1 MKETTLA
8 QRARISVSRWLPQAG
23 IVVLILFAI
32 LFPRLMDKDNTW
44 NLFFLIC
51 LYISLGQSWNILAG
65 FAGQTSLGHA
75 AFFGIGA
82 LVTRTLWFN
91 GTPFA
96 LAFLAGGLASA
107 VFAMIIGAPTFRLRG
122 AYFAIGTLGVAEVLR
137 ITVGENLPL
146 VSTMS
151 GLQIAAYDLPTR
163 YYLALGLA
171 IATTGAAYLLL
182 RSPWSL
188 GILAVREDEG
198 AAQATGVHVLGH
210 KLLALALSSFFAGL
224 AGGLFAFQQIS
235 YYPSAPFGPE
245 WSFDT
250 LLIAFIGGLGTLA
263 GPVVGAIFFILVRE
277 QLAVSLVSVHQVIFG
292 ILFILIVLIFPGG
305 LVEAWERFK
314 KIFVGRIGNT
324 APAVGAGVRPTP
336 ERKKRNGNLPK

>member
-1 MKETTLA
+1 MEQTTLA
-8 QRARISVSRWLPQAG
+8 RRTMISVQRWLPQAG
-23 IVVLILFAI
+23 IVALILFAI
-32 LFPRLMDKDNTW
+32 FFPRLIDKDNTW

-51 LYISLGQSWNILAG
+51 LYISLGQSWNFLAG

-82 LVTRTLWFN
+82 LVTRTLWLN
-91 GTPFA
+91 GTPFTF
-96 LAFLAGGLASA
+96 AFLAGGLAS
-107 VFAMIIGAPTFRLRG
+107 VLFAMIIGAPTFRLRG

-137 ITVGENLPL
+137 ITVSENMPL
-146 VSTMS
+146 ISTMS
-151 GLQIAAYDLPTR
+151 GTLIASYSLPMR

-245 WSFDT
+245 WTFDA
-250 LLIAFIGGLGTLA
+250 LLITFIGGLGTLA
-263 GPVVGAIFFILVRE
+263 GPIIGAIFYILVRE
-277 QLAVSLVSVHQVIFG
+277 ELAVNLVQIHQMIFG

-305 LVEAWERFK
+305 LVEGWERLK
-314 KIFVGRIGNT
+314 RIFLNT
-324 APAVGAGVRPTP
+324 KYTKVT
-336 ERKKRNGNLPK
+336 KDSS

>member
-1 MKETTLA
+1 MKQMTLA
-8 QRARISVSRWLPQAG
+8 QRTRISASHWLPQAG
-23 IVVLILFAI
+23 IVLLILFA
-32 LFPRLMDKDNTW
+32 LVFPRLVDKDNTW
-44 NLFFLIC
+44 NIFFLIC
-51 LYISLGQSWNILAG
+51 LYITLGQSWNILAG

-82 LVTRTLWFN
+82 LVTRSLWLG
-91 GTPFA
+91 GTSFA
-96 LAFLAGGLASA
+96 LAFPAGGLAA
-107 VFAMIIGAPTFRLRG
+107 VLFAMIIGAPTFRLRG

-137 ITVGENLPL
+137 ITVSENLPL

-151 GLQIAAYDLPTR
+151 GTLIANYSLPVR

-171 IATTGAAYLLL
+171 VATTVAAYLLL

-198 AAQATGVHVLGH
+198 AAQATGVHVLAH
-210 KLLALALSSFFAGL
+210 KLLALVLSSFFAGL

-245 WSFDT
+245 WSFDA

-305 LVEAWERFK
+305 LVEAWERLK
-314 KIFVGRIGNT
+314 KLLLNT
-324 APAVGAGVRPTP
+324 KD
-336 ERKKRNGNLPK
+336 RKGTKDSP

>member
-1 MKETTLA
+1 MEQTTLA
-8 QRARISVSRWLPQAG
+8 QRTRISIARWLPPAG
-23 IVVLILFAI
+23 ILVLILFAI
-32 LFPRLMDKDNTW
+32 FLPRWADKQNTW

-51 LYISLGQSWNILAG
+51 LYIALGQSWNILAG

-82 LVTRTLWFN
+82 LVTRTLWLG

-96 LAFLAGGLASA
+96 LAFLAGGLAA
-107 VFAMIIGAPTFRLRG
+107 VAFALIIGAPTFRLRG

-137 ITVGENLPL
+137 ITVSQNIPL
-146 VSTMS
+146 ISTMS
-151 GLQIAAYDLPTR
+151 GTLIATYDLPAR

-198 AAQATGVHVLGH
+198 AAQAIGVHVLRH
-210 KLLALALSSFFAGL
+210 KLLALSLSTFFAGL

-235 YYPSAPFGPE
+235 YYPSAPFSAE
-245 WSFDT
+245 WTFDA
-250 LLIAFIGGLGTLA
+250 LLITFIGGLGTLA
-263 GPVVGAIFFILVRE
+263 GPIIGAIFFILVR
-277 QLAVSLVSVHQVIFG
+277 QLLTVNLVQIHQVIFG

-305 LVEAWERFK
+305 LVEAWERLKQLSSRF
-314 KIFVGRIGNT
+314 
-324 APAVGAGVRPTP
+324 RPS
-336 ERKKRNGNLPK
+336 K